1 MSIHLMTFRQFLR
14 WALLSLDNT
23 TFSFS
28 IFYKLFPGYN
38 LILMPLFCISGTVT
52 KTRSPRVVPKFDDAR
67 ESSRALVDDKESK
80 TAADQRA
87 RNKLTS

>member
-1 MSIHLMTFRQFLR
+1 MTFRHFLR
-14 WALLSLDNT
+14 WALLSLDDT
-23 TFSFS
+23 TLSFS

-38 LILMPLFCISGTVT
+38 LILIPLFCILGTMT
-52 KTRSPRVVPKFDDAR
+52 KTRSPHVVPKFDDAR
-67 ESSRALVDDKESK
+67 ESSRALMDDRESK